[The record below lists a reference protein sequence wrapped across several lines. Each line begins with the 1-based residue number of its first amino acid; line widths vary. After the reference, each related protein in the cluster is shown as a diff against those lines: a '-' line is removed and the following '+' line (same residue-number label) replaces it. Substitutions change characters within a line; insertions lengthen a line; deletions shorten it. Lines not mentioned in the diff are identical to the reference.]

1 MHSKY
6 SNHNSYKKTKS
17 QKNYNGYIR
26 KKPLFSVSQFQ
37 DFVLDER
44 NIESILN
51 NIYDKSNNNDKLFD
65 NDKNAI
71 DKKYN
76 SIKASVNKLDDE
88 FLTPRYKDTL
98 FWCFY
103 IMENGITNYEMI
115 HSDGF
120 KESMQYKIYLV
131 EQIRKHKDILKKY
144 KFKKNKVETDL
155 VNSLFIDLS
164 TFMCICAVHNYNI
177 VVIDG
182 RKYYK
187 LFQTTSED
195 KEKYKDKKDD
205 DNDVDENDT
214 TDNICIIEKKHGKY
228 RLCIGDQKTKLD
240 IYNECLTNKWE
251 ITNINK
257 PLNAIS
263 GYKLKDLQDICKKL
277 GINIYNEKNTFVKKA
292 ILYQSI
298 QKQL

>member
-1 MHSKY
+1 MYSQYSSKKF
-6 SNHNSYKKTKS
+6 YKKNKSMKSHS
-17 QKNYNGYIR
+17 QKSHYKNRRNN
-26 KKPLFSVSQFQ
+26 PSFSVSQFQ

-44 NIESILN
+44 NIESIISN
-51 NIYDKSNNNDKLFD
+51 VYDKTNRRKKSMNKHRNTVDDKHIS
-65 NDKNAI
+65 DKSSI
-71 DKKYN
+71 N
-76 SIKASVNKLDDE
+76 SLNDE

-131 EQIRKHKDILKKY
+131 EKIRKHKDILKKY

-164 TFMCICAVHNYNI
+164 TFMCICAVHNYNV
-177 VVIDG
+177 VVIDN

-187 LFQTTSED
+187 LFQTASED
-195 KEKYKDKKDD
+195 LNKDKFKNASTDD
-205 DNDVDENDT
+205 
-214 TDNICIIEKKHGKY
+214 ICIIEKKHGKY
-228 RLCIGDQKTKLD
+228 RLCIGDKKTKLD

-251 ITNINK
+251 ITNISK

>member
-1 MHSKY
+1 MHSQY
-6 SNHNSYKKTKS
+6 SSKKFYKKNKS
-17 QKNYNGYIR
+17 MKNRRNNTS
-26 KKPLFSVSQFQ
+26 FSVSQFQ

-44 NIESILN
+44 NIESIISN
-51 NIYDKSNNNDKLFD
+51 VYDKTNKRKKSMNKHRNTVDDKHIS
-65 NDKNAI
+65 DKSYTNTL
-71 DKKYN
+71 N
-76 SIKASVNKLDDE
+76 DE

-131 EQIRKHKDILKKY
+131 EKIRKHKDILKKY

-164 TFMCICAVHNYNI
+164 TFMCICAVHNYNV
-177 VVIDG
+177 VVIDN

-187 LFQTTSED
+187 LFQSVSED
-195 KEKYKDKKDD
+195 KA
-205 DNDVDENDT
+205 ENNT
-214 TDNICIIEKKHGKY
+214 ENNTADNICIIEKKHGKY
-228 RLCIGDQKTKLD
+228 RLCIGDKKTKLD

-277 GINIYNEKNTFVKKA
+277 GINIFNEKNTFVKKA